1 MGSRV
6 LKVRR
11 VIYTNT
17 RGHFVKVPSITLQ
30 GKWLEKLGFTIGC
43 FLEVIEN
50 TDEIILKVELRP

>member
-17 RGHFVKVPSITLQ
+17 RGHFVKVPSIRIQ
-30 GKWLEKLGFTIGC
+30 GKWLEQLGFTIGC

-50 TDEIILKVELRP
+50 TNEITLKVELRP